1 MEKKTAV
8 EIVIENFLKDV
19 DEVGLMPW
27 QRPYEVFYAFNWS
40 TMQPYKG
47 INRLILPFGEYL
59 TANQLNEYNKANN
72 EDFKFQKGIKWY
84 QVVYFKKDVKKVSQ
98 DEVTKLLD
106 SDVELKG
113 DINSPNQFICFYY
126 PWKYYTDDSGVL
138 YKEKRV
144 LMYYN
149 VADISHFKNSRGE
162 TLPSRIESGEV
173 QLTYSDANE
182 VIDSYIDRE
191 GILVNTDYNGI
202 PAYIPALDAL
212 QLNPYHKTQEDW
224 YSTAFHELAHSTGHR
239 NRLNRDTLVN
249 YNKESRPVEE
259 CIAEIVS
266 GLLCSECK
274 VYTFSTQES
283 KEYANNLAY
292 VANWKNRI
300 LNWGEKFIYI
310 VSQAEKAFNYILG
323 EE

>member
-27 QRPYEVFYAFNWS
+27 QCPYKVFYAFNWA

-72 EDFKFQKGIKWY
+72 EDFRFQKGIKWY
-84 QVVYFKKDVKKVSQ
+84 QVVYYKRDTKQVSQ
-98 DEVTKLLD
+98 AEITKLLD
-106 SDVELKG
+106 SEVELKNS
-113 DINSPNQFICFYY
+113 INSPNSFICFYY
-126 PWKYYTDDSGVL
+126 PWKYYTDENAML
-138 YKEKRV
+138 WKEKRV
-144 LMYYN
+144 LMYYS
-149 VADISHFKNSRGE
+149 VADIKHFKNSKGE

-173 QLTYSDANE
+173 SLTYSNANE
-182 VIDSYIDRE
+182 VIDNYIE
-191 GILVNTDYNGI
+191 NQGIFVNTNYNGVS
-202 PAYIPALDAL
+202 AYVPSLDIIK
-212 QLNPYHKTQEDW
+212 LNPNHRTQEDW
-224 YSTAFHELAHSTGHR
+224 YSTTFHELAHSTGHQL
-239 NRLNRDTLVN
+239 RLNRDSLVN
-249 YNKESRPVEE
+249 YNKENRPVEE

-266 GLLCSECK
+266 GLLCSECG

-283 KEYANNLAY
+283 KEYTNNLAY
-292 VANWKNRI
+292 VANWKKRI
-300 LNWGEKFIYI
+300 LDWGEKFIYI

-323 EE
+323 GE